1 MILRVPRRDRLE
13 VGVISSSVDGDELM
27 GNAISRLPQAWAS
40 CFHPVERRD
49 VVEFVAVIIVVGVM

>member
-1 MILRVPRRDRLE
+1 
-13 VGVISSSVDGDELM
+13 M

-49 VVEFVAVIIVVGVM
+49 VVKFDAVIIVVVFIAVVLVVGVLCIGAWV